1 MTAALHLLRRLG
13 FYLVAAWVSVTL
25 AFVIPRLMPGD
36 PASAV
41 LARLRGRI
49 KPEAVEA
56 LRAALGFSDASP
68 FRQYLSYLRHLVRG
82 DLGVSISHYPATV
95 TSVIGGALAWTLL
108 LVGTAVV
115 LSFALGSLLGLLAA
129 WRRGRWLDAT
139 VPPLLTFAGALPY
152 FWVAMLALFAGGFTL
167 GWFPVRHAYD
177 ESMTPSFTLA
187 FIGSMI
193 SHAIL
198 PAGTIIVATV
208 GGWMLGMRNTALR
221 TLNEDYV
228 LLARAKGL
236 SPARILFAYAGRSAL
251 LPNLTGF
258 GMELG
263 FVLSG
268 SLLTEIVF
276 SYPGQGYL
284 LLRAVQS
291 LDYPLIQGL
300 FLTITLAVLGANWL
314 VDLVTVWLDPRTR
327 RT

>member
-1 MTAALHLLRRLG
+1 MTTALHLLRRLG
-13 FYLVAAWVSVTL
+13 FYLLAAWASVTL
-25 AFVIPRLMPGD
+25 AFVVPRLMPGD
-36 PASAV
+36 PAQAI
-41 LARLRGRI
+41 LARLRGRL

-56 LRAALGFSDASP
+56 LRAALGFTDASAG
-68 FRQYLSYLRHLVRG
+68 RQYLRYLGHLARG
-82 DLGVSISHYPATV
+82 DLGVSISHYPASV
-95 TSVIGGALAWTLL
+95 ASVIAGALAWTLL
-108 LVGTAVV
+108 LVGMAVV
-115 LSFALGSLLGLLAA
+115 LSFTLGSLLGLLAA

-139 VPPLLTFAGALPY
+139 LPPLLTFAGALPY

-177 ESMTPSFTLA
+177 ESLTPSFSYA
-187 FIGSMI
+187 FITSVMQ
-193 SHAIL
+193 HVFL
-198 PAGTIIVATV
+198 PAATVVVATV
-208 GGWMLGMRNTALR
+208 GGWMLSMRNTALR
-221 TLNEDYV
+221 TLSEDYV

-236 SPARILFAYAGRSAL
+236 SPARIMFAYAGRNAL

-314 VDLVTVWLDPRTR
+314 VDLATVWLDPRTR
-327 RT
+327 T